1 MIISAVVYLVLLAIL
16 YFFVGLRKAY
26 FCCAVLPLIC
36 FLVPGFALL
45 GVGASIVSLFV
56 ALFVLSDEKRN
67 GRTLKPALLVMAISL
82 LPVLYLVSI
91 VLLRFLK
98 NGV

>member
-1 MIISAVVYLVLLAIL
+1 MIISAMAYLVLLAIL
-16 YFFVGLRKAY
+16 YIFVGLRKAF
-26 FCCAVLPLIC
+26 FCCSILPLIC

-45 GVGASIVSLFV
+45 GAGASIVSLFV

-67 GRTLKPALLVMAISL
+67 GRTLKTALLVMVISL
-82 LPVLYLVSI
+82 LPVLYLAML

-98 NGV
+98 N